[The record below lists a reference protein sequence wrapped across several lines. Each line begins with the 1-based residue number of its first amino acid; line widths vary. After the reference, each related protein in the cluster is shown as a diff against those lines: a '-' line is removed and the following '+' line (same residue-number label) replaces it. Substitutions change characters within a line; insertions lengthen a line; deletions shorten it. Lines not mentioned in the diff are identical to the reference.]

1 MDLYAIHK
9 SFLDLQSD
17 LNRGDSDSP
26 TDVQQSRSREE
37 MARLSKLINM
47 AIFKGIVPSNRQPTY
62 DVNYDSSDSVEEL
75 LAPLLPYF
83 NDDHPPLSPTRP
95 SSTEFNPSLL
105 LPFGGRGG
113 SSSQNTLNSANHSG
127 GSSRVTLADQFTWG
141 AVVCAGV
148 FVVVFIC
155 VMAAWWVHKKQQSR
169 VSRRSAH
176 REARRQMAEG
186 GPYCIEN
193 DVRGPGNVP
202 IGDIQRP
209 PSYFEVIG
217 FFDPPPSYSDIL
229 GEGSGQLEPNQQ
241 QQAYDNVV
249 VVTMDELPPPFVEGD
264 YIKSVEKNVEEDESN
279 IAAEPETS
287 AISSLPQ
294 NNTVTVIPG
303 REGHQDGSNS

>member
-127 GSSRVTLADQFTWG
+127 GSSRVTLADQFT
-141 AVVCAGV
+141 
-148 FVVVFIC
+148 
-155 VMAAWWVHKKQQSR
+155 
-169 VSRRSAH
+169 
-176 REARRQMAEG
+176 
-186 GPYCIEN
+186 
-193 DVRGPGNVP
+193 
-202 IGDIQRP
+202 
-209 PSYFEVIG
+209 
-217 FFDPPPSYSDIL
+217 
-229 GEGSGQLEPNQQ
+229 
-241 QQAYDNVV
+241 
-249 VVTMDELPPPFVEGD
+249 
-264 YIKSVEKNVEEDESN
+264 
-279 IAAEPETS
+279 
-287 AISSLPQ
+287 
-294 NNTVTVIPG
+294 
-303 REGHQDGSNS
+303 